1 MSPDPTSCRCG
12 ALARG
17 NRGSVSIELI
27 GALPIVFLSLLVAAQ
42 ITIAGYAFW
51 SAGIAAKAGAR
62 AVLTG
67 KEPDA
72 AAEHAL
78 PGPLRGGLKVTQ
90 EDGVKVG
97 VRIPALIPGLPEAFV
112 YGTGSLGGG

>member
-1 MSPDPTSCRCG
+1 MLFDPSFRPVVRSERG
-12 ALARG
+12 A
-17 NRGSVSIELI
+17 VSIELI
-27 GALPIVFLSLLVAAQ
+27 GALPIVLLSLLVAAQ
-42 ITIAGYAFW
+42 IVIAGYALW

-67 KEPDA
+67 KEPRP

-78 PGPLRGGLKVTQ
+78 PGPLKDGVKVTR

-97 VRIPALIPGLPEAFV
+97 VRIPAVIPGLPESFV